1 MPPYALDD
9 FAFDLRRA
17 APPNQIWAH
26 SGSTTVTPLPNTVC
40 GVGGWFAPPLAAP
53 DSHLTF
59 TFEVD
64 GRLVLDATR
73 PGAGNRGLLPAGGTW
88 YPDRVV
94 RQGTYHH
101 YTDGHLTSFT
111 VESTLTPNHPTPGYT
126 LTLKFTNRTANPHT
140 LTIHPTP
147 SPTPP
152 HQVPLN
158 TWGWVPPPTTTPPTT
173 TPPTTTQPTTTP
185 RPATQP
191 TATQPTAT
199 QPTATEPT
207 TLPFQHTSPRQT
219 LQPHGETTF
228 VLTVGHPSA
237 YRTDD
242 ELKRLPVLTSDLPAL
257 EQYYRRSL
265 ASGLVCLWDNPN
277 FVTRPFI
284 ATSGLDGGALC
295 AYAWDTGGYAPNLLT
310 VMLGHSIVDIIE
322 SFLDADLT
330 DSYAIA
336 PDGTGLGVAYAYSGW
351 SLVALTRAASAHH
364 ELDPALI
371 RRLYDAI
378 AAQDKHFQP
387 VGALRDYGDQSNLLE
402 MRSSGWEHVV
412 ASPNAERAWTLDTL
426 AELSDLTGAALP
438 STLRADAQEI
448 RDELVNQL
456 WDPQAGWFRSR
467 YPDGHTELTYSIQ
480 AFDALDACPPDVA
493 AALLSHLRPGAFLG
507 EYGVSSVSAED
518 HLHYETADIDWSG
531 AGAYTGEAPQL
542 ALTLWQRG
550 EHEKA
555 WDVLRRLLWMGEHYP
570 YFPQDHYCDKPAAPA
585 SGRRIN
591 VIAGLTGAEA
601 IIHGLL
607 GIRPQ
612 PDGSLIIQPSP
623 TPPGTIKLTNYTHRN
638 HHIEVTITP
647 TRTTITV
654 DGTEVPRGI
663 VVPAR
668 SRAAARSVSARRL

>member
-17 APPNQIWAH
+17 APPDQIWVH

-64 GRLVLDATR
+64 GHPILDAAR

-94 RQGTYHH
+94 RRGSYHH
-101 YTDGHLTSFT
+101 YSDGHLTSFT
-111 VESTLTPNHPTPGYT
+111 VRSTLTPNHPTPGYT
-126 LTLKFTNRTANPHT
+126 LTLDFTNRSPNAHT

-147 SPTPP
+147 SPTAP
-152 HQVPLN
+152 HHVPLN
-158 TWGWVPPPTTTPPTT
+158 TWGWVPPTPTPTTT
-173 TPPTTTQPTTTP
+173 
-185 RPATQP
+185 AK
-191 TATQPTAT
+191 AS
-199 QPTATEPT
+199 
-207 TLPFQHTSPRQT
+207 TLPFQHSSSRET
-219 LQPHGETTF
+219 LQPHGQATF
-228 VLTVGHPSA
+228 VLTVGHSGSRRA
-237 YRTDD
+237 DD
-242 ELKRLPVLTSDLPAL
+242 VLERLPVLTSDIPGLA
-257 EQYYRRSL
+257 QYYRRSL
-265 ASGLVCLWDNPN
+265 ASGLVCIWDNPG
-277 FVTRPFI
+277 FVTQPFI

-295 AYAWDTGGYAPNLLT
+295 AYAWDTGGYAPNLLSL
-310 VMLGHSIVDIIE
+310 MLGDSIVDIIE

-351 SLVALTRAASAHH
+351 SLVALARAASAHQQ
-364 ELDPALI
+364 LDPTLV

-448 RDELVNQL
+448 RDEVITQL
-456 WDPQAGWFRSR
+456 WDPEAGWFRSR

-480 AFDALDACPPDVA
+480 AFDALNACPPDVA
-493 AALLSHLRPGAFLG
+493 AALLTHLRPGAFLG

-550 EHEKA
+550 EHDRA
-555 WDVLRRLLWMGEHYP
+555 WDVLRRLFWMGEHYP

-591 VIAGLTGAEA
+591 IIAGLTGSEA
-601 IIHGLL
+601 ILHGLL

-612 PDGSLIIQPSP
+612 PDGSLIIQPSSISA
-623 TPPGTIKLTNYTHRN
+623 GTVELTNYTHRG
-638 HHIEVTITP
+638 HQVEITL
-647 TRTTITV
+647 TTERTTITV
-654 DGTEVPRGI
+654 NGHEVPPGT
-663 VVPAR
+663 VVPGR
-668 SRAAARSVSARRL
+668 PST